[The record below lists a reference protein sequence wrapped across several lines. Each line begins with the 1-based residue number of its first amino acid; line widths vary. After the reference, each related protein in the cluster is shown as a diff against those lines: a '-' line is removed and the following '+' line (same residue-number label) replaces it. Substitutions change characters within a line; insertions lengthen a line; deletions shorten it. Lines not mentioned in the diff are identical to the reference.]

1 MQRLKQGRRAR
12 AKVKGEGEGQNKGHE
27 KKDPQEQEQEQDKEF
42 GICMHINSNRCQHF
56 DKQGQYFLL
65 PQFSFQPHAY
75 PT

>member
-1 MQRLKQGRRAR
+1 M
-12 AKVKGEGEGQNKGHE
+12 KGEGEGQNKGHE
-27 KKDPQEQEQEQDKEF
+27 KKDPQEQEQEQEQDKEF

-65 PQFSFQPHAY
+65 SQFYFQLHSY

>member
-1 MQRLKQGRRAR
+1 M
-12 AKVKGEGEGQNKGHE
+12 KGEGEGQNKGHE
-27 KKDPQEQEQEQDKEF
+27 KKDPQEQEQEQEQEQDKEF

-65 PQFSFQPHAY
+65 SQFYFQLHSY